1 MSQYL
6 VVLSTILIV
15 EMLVV
20 CEPVRST
27 IGAIILVKMLLVC
40 EPSAR
45 NVALLG
51 GSSDATF
58 STFQS
63 QCGSLSSRKSFVSR
77 QVMSPSR
84 HLAIIRGFLLIFYR
98 NEL

>member
-1 MSQYL
+1 M
-6 VVLSTILIV
+6 LSTILMV

-51 GSSDATF
+51 GSCDATS
-58 STFQS
+58 STFLS
-63 QCGSLSSRKSFVSR
+63 QCGSFSSQIVCISSGDVTISKSRLSEVFR
-77 QVMSPSR
+77 
-84 HLAIIRGFLLIFYR
+84 
-98 NEL
+98 